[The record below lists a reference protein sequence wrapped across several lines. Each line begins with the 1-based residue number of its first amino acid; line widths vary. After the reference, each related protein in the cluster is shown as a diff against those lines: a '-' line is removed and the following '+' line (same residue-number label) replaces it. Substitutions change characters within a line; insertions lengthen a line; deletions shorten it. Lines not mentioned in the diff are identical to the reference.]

1 MRKKVTIVTD
11 RFYPDD
17 SSTSDFLKEITKT
30 ISNAYKGN
38 INVICATDLSNKK
51 ELDFVKNKIFRLSN
65 NKLSKN
71 FFFSRI
77 FKFLILSFKLSYLT
91 YKNVDKN
98 EKVFTYSFEPM
109 VLFLAILKKIKKFE
123 LIVLVY
129 DVMPENLIAA
139 NIIKNNKSLI
149 YQLLK
154 KIFDWGYKQVDHL
167 IVIGRDMRE
176 IMKQK
181 TDNNTSIKVIPNWSN
196 VHEIKFESKKK
207 NKLINDLKLQNM
219 FVFSFVGN
227 LGRLQGIEFMLEV
240 STLIKN
246 KKFKLLFI
254 GDGANLYKIKNHIKN
269 KVSNNV
275 VYGGSFSSSDKNLF
289 LNACDISIVSLN
301 KKMYGL
307 GVPSRFYNNL
317 AAMKPIL
324 YFGDKKS
331 EIGLE
336 IQQNNI
342 GWICDDLKPSE
353 VAKKIEDII
362 KDYKTIKIYSKNS
375 RKLAEE
381 KYSKEIIT
389 RRYIDFFNQIEQ
401 SSQ

>member
-1 MRKKVTIVTD
+1 MHKKVTIVTD
-11 RFYPDD
+11 RFYPDE
-17 SSTSDFLKEITKT
+17 SSTSYFIKEITKS
-30 ISNAYKGN
+30 ISDVNNGK
-38 INVICATDLSNKK
+38 INVICANDLSNKK
-51 ELDFVKNKIFRLSN
+51 ELDFVKNKIIRLSN

-71 FFFSRI
+71 HFFSRI

-91 YKNVDKN
+91 YKNIGKN
-98 EKVFTYSFEPM
+98 EKIFTYSFEPM
-109 VLFLAILKKIKKFE
+109 VLFLAILKKIKKFK

-154 KIFDWGYKQVDHL
+154 KIFDWGYKQVDYL

-181 TDNNTSIKVIPNWSN
+181 TDNTTPIKVIPNWSN
-196 VHEIKFESKKK
+196 IDEIKFQSKRK
-207 NKLINDLKLQNM
+207 NKLINKLKLQNM
-219 FVFSFVGN
+219 FVFSLVGN
-227 LGRLQGIEFMLEV
+227 LGRLQGIEFLLEV
-240 STLIKN
+240 SSLIKN
-246 KKFKLLFI
+246 QKFKLLFI
-254 GDGANLYKIKNHIKN
+254 GDGADLYKIKNHIKN
-269 KVSNNV
+269 KVSDNV
-275 VYGGSFSSSDKNLF
+275 VYGGNFSASNKNMI

-317 AAMKPIL
+317 AAKKPIL

-342 GWICDDLKPSE
+342 GWICDDLKPSK
-353 VAKKIEDII
+353 VAKKIEDIM
-362 KDYKTIKIYSKNS
+362 KDYKKIKLYSKNS
-375 RKLAEE
+375 RKLVEK

-389 RRYIDFFNQIEQ
+389 RRYRDFFNQIEK
-401 SSQ
+401 SS